1 MDGSFGYRAQ
11 LASGRE
17 LSGTLNAP
25 DQATAMSALESL
37 QLKVLE
43 LWPAGAPTRTR
54 PLGAEDFKSFNQQ
67 LALLIKSGLPLETG
81 LQLLAVDAP
90 RGRRVSVLSHISADL
105 QAGLTLPQAVEK
117 HRNEFPADYA
127 LLLDAGIRTNNLSD
141 VLVNLGNHLDL
152 RQKLN
157 EALVSALAYPA
168 CLVVALLGVLTFM
181 GLEIFPRYQRF
192 AAQWMSSQRHVF
204 GFNPEQQGLPVST
217 QAVIFCGVHT
227 PFIAITLAAIVVL
240 ILMLWSMLRHRPAG
254 LNIRDWLARRLP
266 LIGPAVR
273 AGLVARWCDGLRIGV
288 ASGMDLPE
296 AVQLA
301 SAITSSP
308 AIGMDARRIAE
319 AISRGMPV
327 TSAVPGRMLPAT
339 VAATIQSGIAAN
351 NLPDTLA
358 TLAESYRRQAESRF
372 AILPA
377 VIAPVVLVIIG
388 IMTFGVVYGMATP
401 LFDLFRSIWAYK

>member
-17 LSGTLNAP
+17 LSGTLNAA
-25 DQATAMSALESL
+25 DQAAAISALEAL

-81 LQLLAVDAP
+81 LQLLAADAP

-117 HRNEFPADYA
+117 HRHEFPPDYA
-127 LLLDAGIRTNNLSD
+127 RLLDAGIRTNNLSD

-152 RQKLN
+152 RGKLN

-204 GFNPEQQGLPVST
+204 GFNPQQQGLPVLT
-217 QAVIFCGVHT
+217 RAVIFCGVHT

-240 ILMLWSMLRHRPAG
+240 MLALWPMLRHRPAG

-273 AGLVARWCDGLRIGV
+273 AGLVARWCDGLKIGV

-296 AVQLA
+296 AIKLA
-301 SAITSSP
+301 GAITSSP

-319 AISRGMPV
+319 AVSRGVPV

-339 VAATIQSGIAAN
+339 VAATIQSGIAAH

-358 TLAESYRRQAESRF
+358 TLAESYRRQAESRL

-388 IMTFGVVYGMATP
+388 IVMFGVIYGMATP
-401 LFDLFRSIWAYK
+401 LFDLFRSIWAYQ